1 MFRRPAVA
9 VAVAALL
16 TVPTTSPLA
25 GSAPAERRHPSSA
38 VLDWERT
45 SVLTVYGPDP
55 AAPSTPIP
63 VGVLYLGFVSLA
75 MHDAAQASSRRAWSS
90 ETAAVAAAAHR
101 VLRKYFPASRADLDD
116 ALVATLS
123 GVPDG
128 PAEDT
133 GVEVGRRAGLRMIR
147 SRVGD
152 GRDDTTI
159 SYRKPERPGF
169 WQPPEGGSMLAP
181 WLGSV
186 DPLVLKRLVPVDGPD
201 RLGSDAYTRDYH
213 QALRLGAVDSEER
226 TPFQTDT
233 ARFFNSNSAI
243 MVGEAVIDLL
253 EAEPMKL
260 KRTARLFAVMHGA
273 MADSIIRCWELK
285 RDVGF
290 WRPVQAIDGANLDGN
305 RDTDRPPTPW
315 APLIPNPP
323 YSDYVSGHASLTG
336 PAVQTLRMMLGEGT
350 HLTLHSYATGADRAY
365 DSLRPIERQ
374 AFHARIWGGLH
385 FRDAMQDG
393 YEMAHKT
400 ARRVR
405 NALR

>member
-1 MFRRPAVA
+1 
-9 VAVAALL
+9 
-16 TVPTTSPLA
+16 
-25 GSAPAERRHPSSA
+25 
-38 VLDWERT
+38 
-45 SVLTVYGPDP
+45 
-55 AAPSTPIP
+55 
-63 VGVLYLGFVSLA
+63 
-75 MHDAAQASSRRAWSS
+75 
-90 ETAAVAAAAHR
+90 
-101 VLRKYFPASRADLDD
+101 
-116 ALVATLS
+116 
-123 GVPDG
+123 
-128 PAEDT
+128 
-133 GVEVGRRAGLRMIR
+133 
-147 SRVGD
+147 
-152 GRDDTTI
+152 
-159 SYRKPERPGF
+159 
-169 WQPPEGGSMLAP
+169 MLAP

-201 RLGSDAYTRDYH
+201 RLGSDAYARDYH

-350 HLTLHSYATGADRAY
+350 HLTLHSYSHRGGPGVRQPEADRAAGVPMPG
-365 DSLRPIERQ
+365 SGAGCTSGTPCRTGTRWRTRPR
-374 AFHARIWGGLH
+374 GGC
-385 FRDAMQDG
+385 A
-393 YEMAHKT
+393 T
-400 ARRVR
+400 
-405 NALR
+405 ALR